1 MAREQGPLVY
11 EALVILYIVKDAW
24 REWHE
29 GFASRLAI
37 RELEEQWGSRWRPGS
52 TIRV

>member
-1 MAREQGPLVY
+1 VACEQGPPVY
-11 EALVILYIVKDAW
+11 EALVTLYIVKDAW

-37 RELEEQWGSRWRPGS
+37 RELEE
-52 TIRV
+52 